1 MCFWR
6 GIRDD
11 IENEDDEESYYRYM
25 EENPTAGQEK
35 EESEGELEYDED
47 GNPIAPAKSKVWR
60 MSQYN
65 LMQKTQL
72 YKVSTVA

>member
-1 MCFWR
+1 MFETLSVFVCMYR

-35 EESEGELEYDED
+35 EASDDELEYDED
-47 GNPIAPAKSKVWR
+47 GNPIAPAKSKVL
-60 MSQYN
+60 SIFLFKLN
-65 LMQKTQL
+65 
-72 YKVSTVA
+72 